1 MVSDNYPLAGIAEI
15 AINHEGFI
23 KTAIEMAEDSVDH
36 FYNILKS
43 QKFWAIK
50 IQKVVVGRVD

>member
-1 MVSDNYPLAGIAEI
+1 MVSDNYPLALIAEI
-15 AINHEGFI
+15 AINHEGST
-23 KTAIEMAEDSVDH
+23 KTASEMAGDSVDR

-50 IQKVVVGRVD
+50 IQKVFVDRVD